1 MDWSIPIIV
10 LQLIFLEGLLSIDNA
25 AVLGA
30 MVVPL
35 PSDKAIVWP
44 RGMRK
49 FGDALHPILGNQRMA
64 ALRVGLLGAYVGRGL
79 MLLLASLIVRN
90 PWLKIL
96 GAAYLIRLAFDNLGM
111 AEPGEEDSHARSVES
126 KSFWSIVL
134 TVELAD
140 LIFSLDNVVAAVSLS
155 DKIWVVMLGVAIGI
169 LMMRFAAGWFSY
181 FIEHEPVLKTAAY
194 ILILNIG
201 IELLID
207 ELGGIE
213 INDYVRFAVSI
224 STILLSLAYAHF
236 SLLQKLKP
244 VLEWVAQGFANFNE
258 VVDWALV
265 PVLLVVRLIFRL
277 LGWIF
282 GPVYRRVFPHH
293 EHHDRPHGQPE
304 PMEYIPADPLETQPT
319 HAGHK

>member
-1 MDWSIPIIV
+1 MDWSIPIII

-35 PSDKAIVWP
+35 PSDKPITWP
-44 RGMRK
+44 RGMHK
-49 FGDALHPILGNQRMA
+49 IGDALHPILGNQRLA

-79 MLLLASLIVRN
+79 MLLLASLVVRN

-111 AEPGEEDSHARSVES
+111 AEAGEEDSHSRAVES
-126 KSFWSIVL
+126 KGFWAVVL

-201 IELLID
+201 IELLLS

-213 INDYVRFAVSI
+213 INDFVRFGVSVA
-224 STILLSLAYAHF
+224 TILLSLAYAHF
-236 SLLQKLKP
+236 KLLQKLKP

-258 VVDWALV
+258 VIDWALV
-265 PVLLVVRLIFRL
+265 PVLLIVKLVFRL

-282 GPVYRRVFPHH
+282 GPIYRRLFPHH
-293 EHHDRPHGQPE
+293 EHPHNASE
-304 PMEYIPADPLETQPT
+304 PKEYIPADPLDAQVSQ
-319 HAGHK
+319 AGHK